1 MKNINFQ
8 ADWIN
13 VTDLQVIILSN
24 EKDDGSLCL
33 SWLDV
38 LKFDKPKRNF
48 FQNSPITNFFV
59 ILEFK
64 TL

>member
-38 LKFDKPKRNF
+38 LKF
-48 FQNSPITNFFV
+48 
-59 ILEFK
+59 
-64 TL
+64 